1 MSKQMSTNS
10 SIGSEANSPGVST
23 QPSSP
28 LTINSP
34 DKATELEIRGSG
46 NQQPGDSAESMDIAQ
61 DEDDEEGMDVKA
73 KALTRLLK
81 TSSVGLPLFSVCYHR
96 LIVC

>member
-1 MSKQMSTNS
+1 MSEQMSPTS
-10 SIGSEANSPGVST
+10 SNDSRANSPGPST

-28 LTINSP
+28 RTIDFP
-34 DKATELEIRGSG
+34 DNTKEAEVTGS
-46 NQQPGDSAESMDIAQ
+46 NDQKSRDSYASMDIAQ

-81 TSSVGLPLFSVCYHR
+81 TSSVGLPR
-96 LIVC
+96 R